1 MERKII
7 HVDMDAFFAAIEQ
20 RDDPSL
26 RSKPVVVGGDPDSR
40 GVVAAAS
47 YEARAYG
54 IHSAMPS
61 SQARRRCPQVV
72 FVRPNHETYREVS
85 TQVMALL
92 REYTPVIEPLS
103 VDEAFLDVTSSVGL
117 FGSARRI
124 GEQIRGRIRETLQ
137 LTASVGIAPNKF
149 LAKLASEGAKPD
161 GLLEVKPEEVLTFLA
176 ALPVERIWGVGETRA
191 AKLRRLG
198 FTTIGQLQ
206 QCPAEELVA
215 QFGKQGEELYKLARG
230 FDESAVQPGRE
241 RKSVSHE
248 ETFAEDTNDM
258 VFLGAILLQLSEQVG
273 RRLRAQELK
282 GCTIT
287 LKLRYA
293 DFRTITRSK
302 TLPQPTD
309 SDKQIYESARALLAA
324 VGLGGRKVR
333 LLGVGVS
340 NFDVGEQLRLLAED
354 SAEASAVERAVD
366 EVRERF
372 GPQSVRRARLV
383 DGGTA
388 EEGRRQR
395 VEPDSDGPQRKAVQD
410 GNNQ

>member
-26 RSKPVVVGGDPDSR
+26 RSKPVVVGGDPDRR

-61 SQARRRCPQVV
+61 SQARRRCPQIV
-72 FVRPNHETYREVS
+72 FVRPNHEKYQEVS
-85 TQVMALL
+85 AQVMALL
-92 REYTPVIEPLS
+92 REYTPLIEPLS

-117 FGSARRI
+117 FGSARCI
-124 GEQIRGRIRETLQ
+124 GEQIRQRIREGLQ

-149 LAKLASEGAKPD
+149 LAKLASEEAKPD

-176 ALPVERIWGVGETRA
+176 ALPVERVWGVGETRA
-191 AKLRRLG
+191 ARLRRLG

-206 QCPAEELVA
+206 QCAAAELAA
-215 QFGKQGEELYKLARG
+215 QFGKQGGELYKLARG
-230 FDESAVQPGRE
+230 IDESPVQPGRE

-248 ETFAEDTNDM
+248 QTFAEDTNDM
-258 VFLGAILLQLSEQVG
+258 VFLEAVLLQLSEQVG

-282 GCTIT
+282 GRTIT

-293 DFRTITRSK
+293 NFRTVTRRK

-340 NFDVGEQLRLLAED
+340 NFDVGEQLRLLPED
-354 SAEASAVERAVD
+354 NAEASAVERAVD

-372 GPQSVRRARLV
+372 GPGSVQRARLV
-383 DGGTA
+383 EEGTA
-388 EEGRRQR
+388 DNDR
-395 VEPDSDGPQRKAVQD
+395 
-410 GNNQ
+410 